1 MGRKPLRRRIVFFVS
16 AAALL
21 FSVYSSYA
29 TTCETTSMIGP
40 RPSTWAIQMKS
51 TCHVPNFY
59 KINNDLYRSAQPTAI
74 GMEQLR
80 QQIGIKTIINLR
92 TFHSDTDEIGSSD
105 LLNER
110 LYLKNWHVEDEDVI
124 KVMRI
129 LANRENGPYLIHC
142 WYGADRTGVMCAMY
156 RIIYQGWTKEQAID
170 EMVNGGYGFY
180 HLWTNI
186 IHYIQSADIDRLKK
200 AIQAK

>member
-1 MGRKPLRRRIVFFVS
+1 MERKTLRRRIVFLVS
-16 AAALL
+16 AAALFL
-21 FSVYSSYA
+21 SVYSSYA
-29 TTCETTSMIGP
+29 MTCITTSMIGP
-40 RPSTWAIQMKS
+40 RPSTWAVQMKS

-59 KINNDLYRSAQPTAI
+59 KINSDLYRSAQPTAI

-92 TFHSDTDEIGSSD
+92 TFHSDTDEIGSTG

-110 LYLKNWHVEDEDVI
+110 LYLKNWHVEEEDVI

-129 LANRENGPYLIHC
+129 LANKENGPYLIHC
-142 WYGADRTGVMCAMY
+142 QYGADRTGLMCAMY
-156 RIIYQGWTKEQAID
+156 RIIYQGWTKEDAID
-170 EMVNGGYGFY
+170 EMVNGGYEFY

-186 IHYIQSADIDRLKK
+186 IRYIQSADIDKLKK
-200 AIQAK
+200 AIHAK